1 MLKAYADFFV
11 RHMTGLTTMI
21 ARLKDEAANGDPPFS
36 TEQQQDHLD
45 HWMEFQSDLEEVEL
59 SDGAAARLCAALLIE
74 PHMKP
79 SRLCGLLERL
89 KDSIEY
95 DLHSRYFLYIPAKRI
110 RYWQNK
116 SLFGE
121 EANKIP
127 DASEHIYEA
136 GCCFALSRSNSTVYH
151 CMGVVQAGLFAL
163 ARNLGATIDPEVDDW
178 SSASKKIDDARKDL
192 ETKSKGGDAQV
203 YSDWKRTEAQ
213 LADIMAHFR
222 AMTYGWRHPTAH
234 YRQSFTDERAGQIL
248 EATKA
253 FVQAVAEFLER
264 PQGHQG

>member
-1 MLKAYADFFV
+1 
-11 RHMTGLTTMI
+11 MTCTLATSSTYRQKESVIGKIKVCSARKRIKSLTRVNTSM
-21 ARLKDEAANGDPPFS
+21 KPD
-36 TEQQQDHLD
+36 
-45 HWMEFQSDLEEVEL
+45 
-59 SDGAAARLCAALLIE
+59 AAL
-74 PHMKP
+74 P
-79 SRLCGLLERL
+79 SVDPIRP
-89 KDSIEY
+89 SIIVWASSKRGY
-95 DLHSRYFLYIPAKRI
+95 SR
-110 RYWQNK
+110 
-116 SLFGE
+116 
-121 EANKIP
+121 
-127 DASEHIYEA
+127 
-136 GCCFALSRSNSTVYH
+136 
-151 CMGVVQAGLFAL
+151 